1 VLKHNVG
8 VNEVELIT
16 PKQSQV
22 LELIDT
28 VLATVEVLVVLPGK
42 VNHGSSDVDTDAVL
56 EMFTQRLSHSS
67 NAATKIESPTPRD
80 CKRQ

>member
-1 VLKHNVG
+1 MLKHNVG

-16 PKQSQV
+16 LKQSQV
-22 LELIDT
+22 LELIET
-28 VLATVEVLVVLPGK
+28 VLAAAAVLIVLPGK
-42 VNHGSSDVDTDAVL
+42 VNHGSSDVNTDAVL

-67 NAATKIESPTPRD
+67 NAATKIESPIPRD